1 MRLGFDIGGTFIKLF
16 DGRRVEKVKTPR
28 SVEGIVSII
37 AKKVQKARAG
47 RVGVAVAGL
56 VDIREGVVT
65 ESPNLSFLN
74 GTPLKFLLEKEL
86 HVPVLTVNDA
96 TAAAYAEY
104 FRGAGRGSSLLVCL
118 TIGTGLGGG
127 AVLKGELLL
136 GTSGAAMEVGHTV
149 VEKDGWPCRCG
160 RRGCLEAYVSSYGL
174 EKLYLSK
181 SGRKL
186 PSHEVIQRALLG
198 EPEAKQAVGKMV
210 EYLSVGVM
218 NLVHIFNPDV
228 VVLAGG
234 IPSNYPE
241 IVDMTERLVR
251 EKAFPLTLKELTIKL
266 AELGEFSGAIGA
278 WMLSDNLPDSNSRS
292 DRNV

>member
-1 MRLGFDIGGTFIKLF
+1 LRLGFDIGGTFIKLF
-16 DGRRVEKVKTPR
+16 DGERVEKVKTPR
-28 SVEGIVSII
+28 SVEEIVRII
-37 AKKVQKARAG
+37 TRKVLEVRAD

-65 ESPNLSFLN
+65 ESPNLPFLN
-74 GTPLKFLLEKEL
+74 GTPLKFLLEREL
-86 HVPVLTVNDA
+86 HLPVLIVNDA

-127 AVLKGELLL
+127 AVLDGELLL
-136 GTSGAAMEVGHTV
+136 GTSGAAMEAGHTV
-149 VEKDGWPCRCG
+149 IEKDGWPCRCG

-186 PSHEVIQRALLG
+186 PSHEVVRRALLE
-198 EPEAKQAVGKMV
+198 EPEAKQAVEEMV
-210 EYLSVGVM
+210 EYLSAGVM
-218 NLVHIFNPDV
+218 NLVHIFNPDA

-234 IPSNYPE
+234 IPSSYPE
-241 IVDMTERLVR
+241 IVDMTEKLLR
-251 EKAFPLTLKELTIKL
+251 EKAFPLTLKGLTVKL

-278 WMLSDNLPDSNSRS
+278 WMLSDNLPDGYSRS